1 MTENTRL
8 CLQTSEDSDV
18 ASQHIP
24 DLPKVPLRTNINY
37 IRIYLTCCNHQ
48 VVKVTLLKL
57 GKRNNGS
64 LSMDMQAINL
74 MGPSEVK
81 PFPICKSL

>member
-8 CLQTSEDSDV
+8 FLQASEDSDG

-24 DLPKVPLRTNINY
+24 DLPKVLLKQISTTIH
-37 IRIYLTCCNHQ
+37 LTCCNHHK